1 MLWEIRLLSYFAIF
15 TIFPHTKILTYKDNR
30 ASLVER
36 VKLAHKEANKNLPKI
51 EKDNEIIPD
60 IDPFTV
66 FALFN
71 RGKQSDEARIAL
83 CTGYKKA
90 FGVTSNLPSDFDG
103 IPMFNYNQYC
113 FYRYVG
119 DPKREPECFDIL
131 WDLFEK
137 ALVYSKDSSNK
148 DDLAIAFEKAISLP
162 VIGLPK
168 LTIALY
174 QVRPYTFI
182 NLDNNNKR

>member
-1 MLWEIRLLSYFAIF
+1 MNKPNFSWIPFYQELADI
-15 TIFPHTKILTYKDNR
+15 ILTYKNNR
-30 ASLVER
+30 TLLVEK
-36 VKLAHKEANKNLPKI
+36 VKQAHKEANKNLPKI

-83 CTGYKKA
+83 CNGYKKA
-90 FGVTSNLPSDFDG
+90 FGMEGNVPSDFDG

-119 DPKREPECFDIL
+119 DPKREPECFDVL
-131 WDLFEK
+131 
-137 ALVYSKDSSNK
+137 
-148 DDLAIAFEKAISLP
+148 
-162 VIGLPK
+162 
-168 LTIALY
+168 
-174 QVRPYTFI
+174 
-182 NLDNNNKR
+182 